1 MVTGLAEAFHF
12 ASQHD
17 LDLARFVSVL
27 DAGPMAS
34 VVSRGKAAKLLSGD
48 FEVQASITDV
58 LYNSRLVTDE
68 ARRSGVTSPLL
79 DVCLSLFGEAEALGL
94 GTADMVAVVQAIA
107 ARTEALTQ

>member
-1 MVTGLAEAFHF
+1 MAAAYPLTALRSRVSDVEEETVTTQVRG
-12 ASQHD
+12 
-17 LDLARFVSVL
+17 
-27 DAGPMAS
+27 

-79 DVCLSLFGEAEALGL
+79 DVCLILFGEAEALGL
-94 GTADMVAVVQAIA
+94 GTAEMVAVVQAIA
-107 ARTEALTQ
+107 ARTEALNQ